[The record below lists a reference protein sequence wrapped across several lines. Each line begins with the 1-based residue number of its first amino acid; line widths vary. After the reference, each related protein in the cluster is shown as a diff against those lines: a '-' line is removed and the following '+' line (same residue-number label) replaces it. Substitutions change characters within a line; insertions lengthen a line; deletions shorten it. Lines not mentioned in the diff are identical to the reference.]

1 MSRYIDADELVIDY
15 YDDYETK
22 DDEYTYGYVSEAQID
37 SAPSIDVVRCG
48 ECKKA
53 NTLECSLSYWDD
65 DWGEWR
71 VGYAGDNW
79 YCADGERKNDQ

>member
-1 MSRYIDADELVIDY
+1 MSRYIDADALVIDY

-22 DDEYTYGYVSEAQID
+22 YDEYTYGYVSEAQID

-53 NTLECSLSYWDD
+53 STSECSLSYWDE
-65 DWGEWR
+65 DWCEWR
-71 VGYAGDNW
+71 ADYKGDNW
-79 YCADGERKNDQ
+79 YCADGERESDQ